1 MFRMSAFSVDTHTL
15 TVDVANLPPIID
27 VIHRVYL
34 FKHFTVHIEHG
45 RKTAIGAVSGS
56 RVLYP
61 NFLLDS

>member
-45 RKTAIGAVSGS
+45 RKTAIEEVEFCT
-56 RVLYP
+56 LI
-61 NFLLDS
+61 FF